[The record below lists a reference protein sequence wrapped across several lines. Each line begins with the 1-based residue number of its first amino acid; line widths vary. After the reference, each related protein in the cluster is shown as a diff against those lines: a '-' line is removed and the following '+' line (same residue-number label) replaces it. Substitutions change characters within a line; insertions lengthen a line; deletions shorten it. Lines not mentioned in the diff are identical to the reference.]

1 MKKTQTLKEGAQNQ
15 FFQVVK
21 KLNQKNIRFLM
32 AGARAVAFHGYSR
45 FTRDYDLC
53 IAPDPKTIDE
63 VLDVL
68 NKLGFQF
75 SEPVD
80 ATMISQS
87 INAHLV
93 SEVDIDLLIQ
103 PKGFSFEEAW
113 KNRITVKEK
122 NCELYFVSKNDLIVM
137 KEASG
142 RPQDIVDIAALKS
155 NKL

>member
-1 MKKTQTLKEGAQNQ
+1 M
-15 FFQVVK
+15 
-21 KLNQKNIRFLM
+21 
-32 AGARAVAFHGYSR
+32 
-45 FTRDYDLC
+45 
-53 IAPDPKTIDE
+53 
-63 VLDVL
+63 L

-103 PKGFSFEEAW
+103 PKGFSFEKAW
-113 KNRITVKEK
+113 ENRITVKEK
-122 NCELYFVSKNDLIVM
+122 NCELYFISKNDLVVM

-142 RPQDIVDIAALKS
+142 RPQDLVDIEALK
-155 NKL
+155 KIH